1 MTVNETV
8 LHVAHSPWVKLILPR
23 WFGRLRKSW
32 EDVFVAC
39 DELQVRA
46 TFSIVWLLA
55 CLGSSK
61 LYVKEIM
68 AERRAETTQREHFD
82 LLSGLM
88 DAAEK
93 DPDDKMRIT
102 EDEMYCAS
110 RRAVVDPI
118 LTSPLS
124 QLCCDA
130 VCVVVAQRC
139 CDDLTSCSLNSIA
152 GHETSAHSLSFV
164 LGELAAN
171 PEVQARL
178 HQHILDNLPE
188 RGVMPV

>member
-1 MTVNETV
+1 MQAAVQRVQEAHEEQRSERVPLPHRAADMNIRSGAMCAPHRRHQSSHRV
-8 LHVAHSPWVKLILPR
+8 LDEVDEG
-23 WFGRLRKSW
+23 GRH
-32 EDVFVAC
+32 
-39 DELQVRA
+39 
-46 TFSIVWLLA
+46 
-55 CLGSSK
+55 
-61 LYVKEIM
+61 
-68 AERRAETTQREHFD
+68 AETTQREHFD

-139 CDDLTSCSLNSIA
+139 CDGLNSCSLNRIA

-188 RGVMPV
+188 RGAMPV